1 MINELPAPL
10 ISAEV
15 DLRDFAFLPL
25 DVLRLRDS
33 ELSATPDAEAFRCC
47 VLSWCV
53 SWHQLPAGSLPDDDV
68 TLARLLGFGRDLK
81 GWKKVRAADGL
92 RGWVKCSD
100 GRLYHPVVVEK
111 AIEAW
116 KGKLAQRWR
125 TECARIKK
133 HNQRH
138 EISLD
143 LPDYETWL
151 SLGCPHGHPL
161 PVPRDNKQSPQD
173 TTNQVPRETQSKGE
187 GERQGEGQGQ
197 GDLGKPSETIVSG
210 GKPPAMKPDE
220 IIFGYGI
227 PLLVNAGTAEKQAR
241 SFLGGLRKAHG
252 DKAVIDKLRECLKL
266 KPLQPLEWLAA
277 ALPPDGIKGHSKQTQ
292 LESRNATVVD
302 GWVPP
307 ELRQEAAA

>member
-1 MINELPAPL
+1 MSELLSPL
-10 ISAEV
+10 IQADV

-53 SWHQLPAGSLPDDDV
+53 SWHQLPAGSLPDDDA

-111 AIEAW
+111 AMEAW

-125 TECARIKK
+125 TECGRIKK

-138 EISLD
+138 GLSLD

-151 SLGCPHGHPL
+151 SIGCPQGQPL
-161 PVPRDNKQSPQD
+161 PVPKDNKQSPQD
-173 TTNQVPRETQSKGE
+173 NTSPVPRETGSKGE
-187 GERQGEGQGQ
+187 GEGQREGQGQ
-197 GDLGKPSETIVSG
+197 GDLSKSSGTDVPG

-220 IIFGYGI
+220 IIFGYGL
-227 PLLVNAGTAEKQAR
+227 PLLTNAGTAEKQAR

-252 DKAVIDKLRECLKL
+252 DEALIDKLRECLKT

-277 ALPPDGIKGHSKQTQ
+277 ALPPTGSGPRKPAP
-292 LESRNATVVD
+292 ENFNAINYGT
-302 GWVPP
+302 GGR
-307 ELRQEAAA
+307 L